1 MSTLVDDL
9 LGFATT
15 GMREPPRQVELTG
28 AVAQATQNLALA
40 MEASSAVV
48 TVDWL
53 PIVQSNEIHLVRL
66 FQNLIS
72 NAVKY
77 RSERPL
83 EIHISAIERGR
94 DWVIGVKDNGLG
106 IAAADR
112 ERVFMPF
119 IRLVNRDIPGT
130 GLGLAV
136 CRKIVEGLGG
146 KIWVDSELGIGSTF
160 SFTIVTEAA
169 VA

>member
-1 MSTLVDDL
+1 
-9 LGFATT
+9 
-15 GMREPPRQVELTG
+15 
-28 AVAQATQNLALA
+28 
-40 MEASSAVV
+40 
-48 TVDWL
+48 
-53 PIVQSNEIHLVRL
+53 
-66 FQNLIS
+66 
-72 NAVKY
+72 
-77 RSERPL
+77 
-83 EIHISAIERGR
+83 
-94 DWVIGVKDNGLG
+94 VIGVKDNGLG